1 MINNKIKLFYKL
13 FKEAGIKYI
22 LYFLILSFLARIFE
36 VFSISIFFSLFLI
49 DTLRFNLSFF
59 SELSIVKTSFLLGFI
74 ILLRSVILGFVR
86 VKREKLRNNFT
97 NKLRTELLKN
107 ILLCNSSGLL
117 KIERNEL
124 KNSLNNYIDKTG
136 IAFDLSF
143 RIIESLLAFLV
154 YLLGLI
160 YFSDNNKLPFFIG
173 VISTCLV
180 SIFWKFDSWGLA
192 LKKLELNKFISKT
205 LSEGM
210 LGIKTLKASNA
221 QNWLF
226 SKFDDNT
233 FRYLEVQNE
242 TLKREV
248 RFSIFKD
255 LFIFGFILIWIVN
268 STYVFERNQIL
279 LLLLLSY
286 KASTFIGNIISSYR
300 LSLANLTA
308 YLELDKVRQ
317 IIGLKNQFIE
327 KTKQDKINAFPLFSR
342 FQDNEIERFYWKFKG
357 DYNFPL
363 KEISLMKGDIC
374 IIKGLSG
381 SGKSTLLDIFSGNF
395 QEEYSEWKIS
405 FRNNKEYI
413 YGYPNGTKDLKDIL
427 SYCPQTP
434 FLFECSLLENLLFDD
449 LKLEN
454 NIKKYEKEIK
464 YYFLETGMIK
474 RFDYLSLRKNMNLT
488 LDNFSGG
495 EKKRISLI
503 RTWLRDCKI
512 EILDEPTESLDLK
525 SAGKVIDI
533 IKKRS
538 KDRIIIVATHNKLLI
553 DNATQIID
561 LDYIHKDKII
571 SLYKSGY

>member
-1 MINNKIKLFYKL
+1 MINKAKLFYKL

-36 VFSISIFFSLFLI
+36 IFSISIFFSLFLI
-49 DTLRFNLSFF
+49 DSPRFNLSFI
-59 SELSIVKTSFLLGFI
+59 SELSIVNTSFLLGFI
-74 ILLRSVILGFVR
+74 ILLRSIILGFVR

-107 ILLCNSSGLL
+107 ILICNSSCLL

-124 KNSLNNYIDKTG
+124 NNSLINYIDKTG

-143 RIIESLLAFLV
+143 RIIESSLSFFV
-154 YLLGLI
+154 YLLGII
-160 YFSDNNKLPFFIG
+160 YFSDNNKFPFFIG

-226 SKFDDNT
+226 SKFDHNT
-233 FRYLEVQNE
+233 FKYIEVQNE

-248 RFSIFKD
+248 KFSIFKD
-255 LFIFGFILIWIVN
+255 LFIFGFIIIWIFK

-317 IIGLKNQFIE
+317 ILGLDNKFIE
-327 KTKQDKINAFPLFSR
+327 KTNQDKINAVQLFYR
-342 FQDNEIERFYWKFKG
+342 FQDNEIDTFSWKFNG

-374 IIKGLSG
+374 IIKGFSG

-395 QEEYSEWKIS
+395 QEELSEWKIL
-405 FRNNKEYI
+405 FRNKKEFT
-413 YGYPNGTKDLKDIL
+413 YGYPNGAKDLREIL

-449 LKLEN
+449 LKIEN
-454 NIKKYEKEIK
+454 HKKKYEEEIK
-464 YYFLETGMIK
+464 YYFQKTGMIR
-474 RFDYLSLRKNMNLT
+474 RFDYLSLRENMNLT

-503 RTWLRDCKI
+503 RTWIRDCPI

-538 KDRIIIVATHNKLLI
+538 KDRIIIAATHNKFLI
-553 DNATQIID
+553 DNATKVID
-561 LDYIHKDKII
+561 LDDFNKDKII
-571 SLYKSGY
+571 SLYK